1 MVCAK
6 YYEYSYRFCLN
17 TQDRTELQD
26 AFKTILNVDIVELV
40 ERISPLG
47 FKFSFSSKQEEER
60 ARQIEEAIEN
70 DEKDEITANS
80 ASEDPEVKAFKISGK
95 KSSKK

>member
-1 MVCAK
+1 VKGVEKLLDEKKSINDDSAFEMVCAK

-17 TQDRTELQD
+17 AQDRTELQD
-26 AFKTILNVDIVELV
+26 AFKTLLNVDIVELV

-60 ARQIEEAIEN
+60 AKQIEEAIEN
-70 DEKDEITANS
+70 DEKE
-80 ASEDPEVKAFKISGK
+80 
-95 KSSKK
+95 